1 VRGEFSREIGLL
13 RTVTKNLVS
22 GPTAQD
28 ALRARGFARASEVV
42 GGLVAILRPG
52 HEAFS
57 DLSASVIERSPAM
70 GRGSH
75 FAIFESELFGY
86 VADHFVGCDAAAIG
100 PSDVDA
106 LLNHIEEWFASVA
119 NPCTIFVP
127 CVVSP
132 WAAARFSVGP
142 IDFIFVNDVAQS
154 EFYPHG
160 EPDDVGSREGFDKML
175 QLMRDMRA
183 NWLACVPVEGCEQH
197 RAEEIGS
204 LAVDL
209 AIVALQLA
217 EPYVGTRTMSRLDSR
232 RGAADKFTVS
242 RAGGHYSSGW
252 TRMDAGMA
260 IGPGTLADILQ
271 RHQRLIESVGNCV
284 RSFASGRF
292 RVPALEQ
299 AWCDAAYWLHQALAE
314 SMDSIAIAKLETA
327 LEVLLHS
334 ESSSGSQSRI
344 LTILGLF
351 FGLKPDDPIMQ
362 GSSITAKQFARD
374 VVGDRSRILHGTWST
389 LNSRLARNRGGLE
402 NFVITT
408 IQRTVLELEEYIR
421 SPSPSD
427 SIDDFLSWI
436 KRRQCA

>member
-1 VRGEFSREIGLL
+1 
-13 RTVTKNLVS
+13 
-22 GPTAQD
+22 
-28 ALRARGFARASEVV
+28 
-42 GGLVAILRPG
+42 
-52 HEAFS
+52 
-57 DLSASVIERSPAM
+57 M
-70 GRGSH
+70 GRGTN
-75 FAIFESELFGY
+75 FTIFESELFSY
-86 VADHFVGCDAAAIG
+86 VTDHFVGCDAAAIG
-100 PSDVDA
+100 PSGVDA
-106 LLNHIEEWFASVA
+106 LLNHLEAWFASVA

-142 IDFIFVNDVAQS
+142 IDFIFVDDVTRS

-160 EPDDVGSREGFDKML
+160 EPDDVGSLEGFDKML
-175 QLMRDMRA
+175 QLMRHMRA

-260 IGPGTLADILQ
+260 VGPGTLADILQ

-314 SMDSIAIAKLETA
+314 PMDSIAIAKLVDNSETA
-327 LEVLLHS
+327 CAGCGRQPLPNPAWHMLHAEFAAS
-334 ESSSGSQSRI
+334 AESRRVGKLRHNHNPADCPGTRGI
-344 LTILGLF
+344 R
-351 FGLKPDDPIMQ
+351 PVPI
-362 GSSITAKQFARD
+362 T
-374 VVGDRSRILHGTWST
+374 
-389 LNSRLARNRGGLE
+389 
-402 NFVITT
+402 
-408 IQRTVLELEEYIR
+408 
-421 SPSPSD
+421 
-427 SIDDFLSWI
+427 
-436 KRRQCA
+436 KRQH